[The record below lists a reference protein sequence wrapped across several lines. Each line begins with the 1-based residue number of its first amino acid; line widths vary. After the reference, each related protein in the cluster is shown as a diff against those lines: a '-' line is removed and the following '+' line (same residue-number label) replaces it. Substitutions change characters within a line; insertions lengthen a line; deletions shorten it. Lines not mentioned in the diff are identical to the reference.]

1 MSQTITPRGLDE
13 LSADDLALLGDMR
26 DDGPEVA
33 PVTPPATDLPAV
45 TDESSEIELPDE
57 EAPTSRERA
66 PRTETV
72 PHAKFAAAIAER
84 KTAKAAADAAK
95 QEAAD
100 EKAARVAAEQKL
112 ATETVRINERIALL
126 TALAQQPAQ
135 QAPAPLVTPAPVA
148 EEPLPDVNTDP
159 IGHFRAVAERQ
170 EKLRLADRA
179 EVESLQGILKGL
191 QDGQKQARE
200 IEDLRNW
207 GTAQEIAFQR
217 QEPAYN
223 VAMDYLRTNRDEEL
237 MELGITD
244 PGRRQ
249 EVINED
255 ITTIAQTARR
265 DGVNF
270 AERLYK
276 QAVRRGFQKAPPAVV
291 TPAAPVIPPLDAE
304 LAAVDRAARI
314 EEGRANATTIGSLGA
329 APARTMSVEQILNLP
344 DERFLELAQ
353 KMREG
358 GRLQDLMGS

>member
-1 MSQTITPRGLDE
+1 MSQTTTPRGLDE

-26 DDGPEVA
+26 DDAPETA

-45 TDESSEIELPDE
+45 TDESSEIELPEE
-57 EAPTSRERA
+57 EAPRERA

-72 PHAKFAAAIAER
+72 PHAKFAAALAER
-84 KTAKAAADAAK
+84 KTAKAAADAAEK
-95 QEAAD
+95 KLVEADA
-100 EKAARVAAEQKL
+100 KRVEAEQKL

-135 QAPAPLVTPAPVA
+135 QAPAPVVTPVPVA

-179 EVESLQGILKGL
+179 EVESLQGVLKGL
-191 QDGQKQARE
+191 QEGQKQARE

-223 VAMDYLRTNRDEEL
+223 VAMDYLRANRDEEL

-244 PGRRQ
+244 PARRQ
-249 EVINED
+249 QVINED

-276 QAVRRGFQKAPPAVV
+276 QAVRRGFQKAPPAAV
-291 TPAAPVIPPLDAE
+291 TPTAPVIPPLDAE

>member
-1 MSQTITPRGLDE
+1 MSQTTTPRGLDE

-26 DDGPEVA
+26 DDAPETA

-135 QAPAPLVTPAPVA
+135 QAPAPAVIPAA

-179 EVESLQGILKGL
+179 EMESLQGVLKGL
-191 QDGQKQARE
+191 QERQQQTRE

-207 GTAQEIAFQR
+207 GSAQEIAFQR

-223 VAMDYLRTNRDEEL
+223 VAMDYLRANRDEEL
-237 MELGITD
+237 AELGITD
-244 PGRRQ
+244 PARRQ
-249 EVINED
+249 QVINED

-276 QAVRRGFQKAPPAVV
+276 QAVRRGFQKAPPAVAA
-291 TPAAPVIPPLDAE
+291 PAAPVIPPLDAE